1 MLFKVE
7 PWLLPLRLPVSR
19 NVKPPAQPAWFSKA
33 PFSFSWPKL
42 WDLLG
47 GRLTLQFRLK
57 QSVIEKGVRVRIA
70 GCDCILGL
78 TAILV
83 GWHAA
88 LQTVH

>member
-19 NVKPPAQPAWFSKA
+19 NVKPPAQPAWF
-33 PFSFSWPKL
+33 FSFSWPKL